1 MKRGKK
7 HVVIIS
13 VMTLLI
19 SLFGASTCKAA
30 SNDIEYCGDF
40 KFKKTVAKTV
50 EADGKNDLSSGNVYY
65 VSKSGK
71 DSWKGTEKKPFKTIR
86 YALTKLKKGDT
97 LYIKGGTYKEE
108 IDIKSEVAGSSNN
121 YITIANAPGERVIL
135 DGTGMD
141 APKLLDIK
149 GASYLKI
156 QGIEIRNAVG
166 KYACGV
172 RIGEGSH
179 HIILCNLVVH
189 DVKVSNQSDVV
200 GSCNGIVAFGDSA
213 KKSIHD
219 LLFYGNKVYDCE
231 TGWAEAMTVTGNVR
245 NANVISN
252 TISNT
257 GNIGIDFAGNYGY
270 CSDPA
275 KDFPVNGLIYGNKVS
290 YCKSKYAR
298 AYGIYVDG
306 GQKITIAKN
315 TVEKCTGGIEIG
327 AEQKAPKDKY
337 ATSDITVKENMVIDN
352 LEKGITVGGYQ
363 TGLGWVKRVC
373 VKDNICKNTGNHA
386 ILTLSKCSDVE
397 ITGNVFYNS
406 SGDAAVVYSG
416 MSNKYTKNIKFKDNT
431 FYNGHSKDNTYF
443 KYLGKKYKS
452 FEKWLTVVG
461 KDAGEYSGK

>member
-7 HVVIIS
+7 HVVVIS
-13 VMTLLI
+13 VITLFI

-30 SNDIEYCGDF
+30 SDCLEYCGDS
-40 KFKKTVAKTV
+40 KFKKTVEKTV
-50 EADGKNDLSSGNVYY
+50 EAKGENDLSSGDVYY

-71 DSWKGTEKKPFKTIR
+71 DSWKGTKKNPFRTIS
-86 YALTKLKKGDT
+86 YALTKLEKGDT
-97 LYIKGGTYKEE
+97 LYIRGGTYKEE
-108 IDIKSEVAGSSNN
+108 VDIKSDIAGSSSN
-121 YITIANAPGERVIL
+121 YITISNAPGERVIL
-135 DGTGMD
+135 DGIGRN

-149 GASYLKI
+149 GASYLKV

-172 RIGEGSH
+172 RIGAGSH
-179 HIILCNLVVH
+179 HIILCNLKVH

-231 TGWAEAMTVTGNVR
+231 TGYAEAMTVSGNVR
-245 NANVISN
+245 NANMISN
-252 TISNT
+252 TISDT

-327 AEQKAPKDKY
+327 AEQKPIKEKY
-337 ATSDITVKENMVIDN
+337 ATSNIIVKENMVTGN
-352 LEKGITVGGYQ
+352 LEKGITVGGYR
-363 TGLGWVKRVC
+363 TELGWVKKVV

-406 SGDAAVVYSG
+406 SGDAAVVYSC
-416 MSNKYTKNIKFKDNT
+416 MSHKYTQDIEFKENI

-443 KYLGKKYKS
+443 LYLGKKYKS
-452 FEKWLTVVG
+452 FGKWIKVVG
-461 KDAGEYSGK
+461 KDAGEYER